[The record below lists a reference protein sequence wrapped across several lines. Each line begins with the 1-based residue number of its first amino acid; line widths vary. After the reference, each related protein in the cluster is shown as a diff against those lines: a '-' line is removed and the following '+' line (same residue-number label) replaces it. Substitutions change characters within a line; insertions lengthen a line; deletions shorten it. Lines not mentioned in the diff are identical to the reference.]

1 VAKHR
6 RRKERRS
13 SSPAA
18 AADKVRRHTTARAAK
33 LRLQSDSSDSS
44 SDDDI
49 YDEQPRNKG
58 KKLLSGRV
66 TTADNVVRKRAPW
79 PHTPLFQPNGKPSKY
94 EELYMPQFVMGYT
107 IVMEEQ
113 KAPLRAR
120 MAAHLIQLM
129 KDATK
134 YQWEDIRSYHSIW
147 LQHIESGRA
156 KWKDAHIAQ
165 ELRQD
170 FMFNSNK
177 ASRAPAKA
185 DFKPRT
191 YRDTPAPSQSFNAP
205 PGTTACSQF
214 QHKKCQHKDT
224 HGQSHHI
231 CAFCL
236 KMTRKM
242 YNHPEADC
250 HKKATLMKDLSG
262 EKN

>member
-1 VAKHR
+1 
-6 RRKERRS
+6 
-13 SSPAA
+13 
-18 AADKVRRHTTARAAK
+18 
-33 LRLQSDSSDSS
+33 
-44 SDDDI
+44 
-49 YDEQPRNKG
+49 
-58 KKLLSGRV
+58 
-66 TTADNVVRKRAPW
+66 
-79 PHTPLFQPNGKPSKY
+79 
-94 EELYMPQFVMGYT
+94 MPQFVMGYT

-120 MAAHLIQLM
+120 MAAHLVQLM

-134 YQWEDIRSYHSIW
+134 YQWEDIRSYHGIW

-156 KWKDAHIAQ
+156 KWEDAHIAQ

-170 FMFNSNK
+170 FIFNSSK

-185 DFKPRT
+185 DFKPRSFK
-191 YRDTPAPSQSFNAP
+191 DSSPASQSFNAP

-224 HGQSHHI
+224 HGKAHHI

-250 HKKATLMKDLSG
+250 HKKASLMKDLSG
-262 EKN
+262 GKN